1 MTTKVNMNSTKT
13 IARTAGVF
21 YIAAT
26 LGSSFAFAI
35 MTPMLAAPDYLAQVA
50 ANEFQVMMAA
60 LLMLVDVVC
69 VAGIGIVLYPILKRH
84 IETLALG
91 FVAARAIESVLF
103 TVYVVG
109 ILTLV
114 PLSREFVNAGAPD
127 AAYFQTTSVV
137 VVAAADWS
145 FTLGLR
151 LAFVLSAL
159 LLNFS
164 LYRTK
169 LIPRWLSAWGFV
181 GAILVFVLL
190 LTEFF
195 GLVLP
200 EGSDFIIAVQEMVFA
215 VWLIV
220 KGFDFS
226 ASEPSAA
233 ESERSDTMG
242 SARPT
247 PA

>member
-1 MTTKVNMNSTKT
+1 MTTNVNRNSTKT
-13 IARTAGVF
+13 IARTAGVL

-26 LGSSFAFAI
+26 VGSSFAYVT
-35 MTPMLAAPDYLAQVA
+35 MTSMLSTPDYLAQVA
-50 ANEFQVMMAA
+50 ANESQVMMAA

-84 IETLALG
+84 TDTLAVG
-91 FVAARAIESVLF
+91 YAAARAIESVLF
-103 TVYVVG
+103 TIYVVG

-114 PLSREFVNAGAPD
+114 PLSQDFVNAGAPD
-127 AAYFQTTSVV
+127 ASYYQTTSTV

-151 LAFVLSAL
+151 LAFGLSAL

-164 LYRTK
+164 LFRTR
-169 LIPRWLSAWGFV
+169 LVPRWLSAWGFV
-181 GAILVFVLL
+181 GAVLVLAPL
-190 LTEFF
+190 LTGFF

-200 EGSDFIIAVQEMVFA
+200 EGPDFVIAVQEMVFA

-226 ASEPSAA
+226 ASEPSAVKSGRID
-233 ESERSDTMG
+233 EQG
-242 SARPT
+242 VARPT